1 MSSRCPERVLRA
13 FVVVG
18 ALAVAPACARELV
31 VCADPDDLP
40 YSKQD
45 GSGFENRVAE
55 IVAHEIGAEL
65 RYAWQ
70 PLRRGVV
77 RKTLGAGRCDMLA
90 GVPVGLE
97 GVATTAPYYR
107 SGYAFVYR
115 RDEAS
120 PLRSF
125 DDPRL
130 RRAKIGIQLVGADM
144 AATPA
149 ALALARRGIVANVV
163 GFPVYGAEV
172 AAQRMIAA
180 LDAGSI
186 DVAVIWGAQAGYF
199 AQRAQHPLAV
209 SIAHD
214 DAPAPQVFAIA
225 LGVRRD
231 RTALRDVLDA
241 ALVRARDRIRAIL
254 DAFDV
259 PRVEPAA
266 HIAERPR

>member
-55 IVAHEIGAEL
+55 IVAHE
-65 RYAWQ
+65 
-70 PLRRGVV
+70 
-77 RKTLGAGRCDMLA
+77 LGAGRCDMLA

-231 RTALRDVLDA
+231 RTALRDELDA